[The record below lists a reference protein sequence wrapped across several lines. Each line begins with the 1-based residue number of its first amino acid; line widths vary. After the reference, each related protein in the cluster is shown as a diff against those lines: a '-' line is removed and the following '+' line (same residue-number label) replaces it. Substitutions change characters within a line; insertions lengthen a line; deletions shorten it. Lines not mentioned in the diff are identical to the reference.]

1 MDCLFLDA
9 NVLFSAAYR
18 LNAGLLQLWDLDDTV
33 LSSSHY
39 AVEEARFNLTD
50 EGQRSRLSELS
61 TALELFSAAPRPLPR
76 GIALPEKDVPILL
89 AAIEA
94 GATHLL
100 TGDIRHFGSY
110 FGKKI
115 EGIQIMLPA
124 EYLRRRIAKF

>member
-1 MDCLFLDA
+1 
-9 NVLFSAAYR
+9 
-18 LNAGLLQLWDLDDTV
+18 

>member
-1 MDCLFLDA
+1 MACLFLDA
-9 NVLFSAAYR
+9 NVLFAAAYR

-61 TALELFSAAPRPLPR
+61 TALQLFSAAPRALPR

-94 GATHLL
+94 GATQLL

-124 EYLRRRIAKF
+124 EYLRKRIAKF